1 MCKRFWLAAVRVIVT
16 LSLFNST
23 ALGQKSATV
32 IGQVVASA
40 EVTQNGHPLPSGG
53 TIFDG
58 DLVTTAAAGHAVI
71 KLSPTNQVTL
81 NENTI
86 VRFARVVERTW
97 LRLQKGTIAVE
108 NTGKDYAVVETP
120 KFHVVPATEGT
131 SKAYLGLMADNSTYI
146 ESAEGN
152 VTIDEI
158 KSGQSYVLPAGQS
171 TMVPADSSGVPGL
184 QPLRATPTPTPTQ
197 STPPSHPQPP
207 LAPRPHPHN
216 TALLLGISAGAG
228 IAGAIAGLSGGG
240 GGGGGGQPASPSAP

>member
-1 MCKRFWLAAVRVIVT
+1 MGTRFRPAAVRAMVT
-16 LSLFNST
+16 ICFFCLAAPAQESPI
-23 ALGQKSATV
+23 V
-32 IGQVVASA
+32 IGQAVVST
-40 EVTQNGHPLPSGG
+40 ETTQNGISLPSGG

-58 DLVTTAAAGHAVI
+58 DLVATGASGRAVV

-81 NENTI
+81 NANTA

-108 NTGKDYAVVETP
+108 NTGKDSAVVETP
-120 KFHVVPATEGT
+120 KFHIVPATEGT

-152 VTIDEI
+152 VTIDDI

-184 QPLRATPTPTPTQ
+184 QPLRATPAPTPTP

-207 LAPRPHPHN
+207 LAPRPHSHN

-228 IAGAIAGLSGGG
+228 IAGAVAGLSG